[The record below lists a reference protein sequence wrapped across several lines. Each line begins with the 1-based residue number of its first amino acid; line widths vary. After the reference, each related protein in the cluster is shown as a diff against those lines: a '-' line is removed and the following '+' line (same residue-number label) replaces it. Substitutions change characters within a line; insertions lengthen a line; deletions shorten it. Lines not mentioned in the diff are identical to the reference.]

1 MARLAGHAAMKTDVA
16 MPPPAVWPEMPAMPP
31 HEGFA
36 LMRMALPAKREAR
49 RSHARAG
56 VLAVLRSWGFPAA
69 TLIETPQ
76 GPATSEADA
85 IAVSLSYAGDSAW
98 VCFSRQGRVGI
109 DACVIADF
117 PEMEQVARLY
127 LREQHDLTAGD
138 RAQAFAVAWS
148 RHEAALKQ
156 AGIPLSEDA
165 PLPRSGMRIAT
176 LRTGDTVVSVAFDGC
191 ATR

>member
-1 MARLAGHAAMKTDVA
+1 MKTAVA

-31 HEGFA
+31 PEGFA
-36 LMRMALPAKREAR
+36 LMRMELPVKREAK
-49 RSHARAG
+49 RSYARVG
-56 VLAVLRSWGFPAA
+56 VLAVLRSWGFPTA

-76 GPATSEADA
+76 GPVTSGADG

-98 VCFSRQGRVGI
+98 IGFAREGRIGL

-117 PEMEQVARLY
+117 PEMKQVARLY
-127 LREQHDLTAGD
+127 LREQPDLTAGD

-148 RHEAALKQ
+148 RHEAALEQ

-165 PLPRSGMRIAT
+165 PPPRSGTRIAT

-191 ATR
+191 AKRRTA